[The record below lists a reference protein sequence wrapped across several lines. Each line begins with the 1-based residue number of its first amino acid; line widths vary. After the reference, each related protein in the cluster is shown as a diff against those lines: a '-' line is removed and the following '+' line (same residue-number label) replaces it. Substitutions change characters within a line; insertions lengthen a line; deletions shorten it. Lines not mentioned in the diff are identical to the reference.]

1 MGTASRRASERRSA
15 RLCMHRLRRRRGGL
29 RGRGH
34 QVLVHLVRRCVRRLL
49 LVALHAGAHVL
60 VVGGAAVGAAV
71 GESMMS
77 RHSCTV
83 CSRVADAT
91 SRAVALVRVGEAWV
105 RRRDR
110 RGRRHRCLSGLARA
124 TVSGRS
130 SGGCWPGCARCPCMS
145 ALLPKAA
152 NACDAARAWLY
163 SPPTHRHAWQSSTP
177 SSSTARKP
185 CRRSWH

>member
-1 MGTASRRASERRSA
+1 
-15 RLCMHRLRRRRGGL
+15 MHRLRRRRSGL

-124 TVSGRS
+124 TLSARS
-130 SGGCWPGCARCPCMS
+130 SARWWPHCARRPCMTPMLS
-145 ALLPKAA
+145 RLQCALPLPHGEHAGA
-152 NACDAARAWLY
+152 RWARMALASGLSRFVHNARTKNAVSLQHQRLSFA
-163 SPPTHRHAWQSSTP
+163 
-177 SSSTARKP
+177 KN
-185 CRRSWH
+185 